1 MEVNCALKVHCT
13 FCKMMGNR
21 REHMPAGIYIEIHN
35 APSDSKFLVSDKLGT
50 KMGFKLHRREV
61 TLDSNVSIY
70 RLIGYYAET
79 KYVAPE
85 DVIKYNFRNATEE
98 EIKTINHYACLT

>member
-1 MEVNCALKVHCT
+1 MKANCA
-13 FCKMMGNR
+13 FYKMMGNR
-21 REHMPAGIYIEIHN
+21 REHMPAGIYIEIHD
-35 APSDSKFLVSDKLGT
+35 APSDAKFLVPDELGT
-50 KMGFKLHRREV
+50 KMGFELHHREV
-61 TLDSNVSIY
+61 TLESNVSIY

-85 DVIKYNFRNATEE
+85 DVIKYDFCNATEE